1 MKKLSHAGGIV
12 FRPSAA
18 GASFLIVQSRSDPT
32 HWVLPKGH
40 IDPGET
46 AETAAAREVREEAG
60 VDGEIV
66 DVVGDSNFVARR
78 GPGRVRFYLMRE
90 RGAVPAIEDRQIAW
104 LPYQKARARLTFADQ
119 RELVDLAHRML
130 GTRTV

>member
-1 MKKLSHAGGIV
+1 VKELSHAGGIV

-18 GASFLIVQSRSDPT
+18 GPSFLVVQSRADAA

-46 AETAAAREVREEAG
+46 AETAAVREVREEAG

-66 DVVGDSNFVARR
+66 DLVGDSEFVAPR

-90 RGAVPAIEDRQIAW
+90 RGAVLAIEDRAIAW
-104 LPYQKARARLTFADQ
+104 LPYQGARARLTFADQ

-130 GTRTV
+130 STRTA